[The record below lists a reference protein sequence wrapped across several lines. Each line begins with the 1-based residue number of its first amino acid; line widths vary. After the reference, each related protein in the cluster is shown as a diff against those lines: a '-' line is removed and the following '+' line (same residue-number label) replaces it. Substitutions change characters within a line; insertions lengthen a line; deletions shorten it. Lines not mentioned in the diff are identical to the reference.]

1 MKGNIVSQLCGV
13 RNDQISWKASR
24 LAACTTLAGGGE
36 FHCWLDLR
44 RGERHRALTRNRAR
58 FKPGGTGGPVRKE
71 SASRIIGAIAAAVI
85 AIGTATCA
93 NAQTSGGMPNDA
105 SAQSQSIAASRSRNI
120 PDSELARDVRRALS
134 RTPNLHSTAIH
145 VQARHGIVTLTGWVP
160 QRAQVQRAGSVARS
174 VRGVRQVNNRLNV
187 RTRGA
192 SGH

>member
-1 MKGNIVSQLCGV
+1 MTGMHYTGTAAANFPEGS
-13 RNDQISWKASR
+13 ISDA
-24 LAACTTLAGGGE
+24 AGGGS
-36 FHCWLDLR
+36 
-44 RGERHRALTRNRAR
+44 
-58 FKPGGTGGPVRKE
+58 KPAVQVGGRVRKD
-71 SASRIIGAIAAAVI
+71 STNIIIGAIAAAVI
-85 AIGTATCA
+85 AFSAATCA

-105 SAQSQSIAASRSRNI
+105 SAQSQSIAASPARNR

-174 VRGVRQVNNRLNV
+174 VRGVRHVNNHLNV

>member
-1 MKGNIVSQLCGV
+1 
-13 RNDQISWKASR
+13 
-24 LAACTTLAGGGE
+24 
-36 FHCWLDLR
+36 
-44 RGERHRALTRNRAR
+44 
-58 FKPGGTGGPVRKE
+58 VRKDC
-71 SASRIIGAIAAAVI
+71 ASIIIGAIAAAVI

-93 NAQTSGGMPNDA
+93 NAQTGGGMPNDA
-105 SAQSQSIAASRSRNI
+105 SAQNQSIAASRSRNR

-134 RTPNLHSTAIH
+134 RAPNINASAIH

-187 RTRGA
+187 RTRGG